1 MLISFYEIS
10 PKRLASH
17 THIFICRL
25 FQIGTIGQNERHIY
39 LAFRF
44 LPFCNRYQMDWLRSH
59 TWPLLTY
66 VLNNSLSLPYF
77 TQNFKAFINS
87 RDLSSKN
94 TFYSQPKADMN
105 SASNAINTE
114 NKMSIML
121 FWFSL
126 QDAEGLF
133 SLLSYYRLFSKPQ
146 AEFVQE
152 WE

>member
-1 MLISFYEIS
+1 
-10 PKRLASH
+10 
-17 THIFICRL
+17 
-25 FQIGTIGQNERHIY
+25 
-39 LAFRF
+39 
-44 LPFCNRYQMDWLRSH
+44 
-59 TWPLLTY
+59 
-66 VLNNSLSLPYF
+66 
-77 TQNFKAFINS
+77 
-87 RDLSSKN
+87 
-94 TFYSQPKADMN
+94 MN